1 MARFYDEKNESS
13 PTYKLHRK
21 DTFIWTGVT
30 VIVLV
35 LSIFFI
41 WQMKEGAVNKINNEL
56 ISAQSEV
63 GDNASLLEK
72 LSAYEEVAKTD
83 PIGFDLSNFVHDN
96 YQVIVISVYFIL
108 TALTLAVVAR
118 FITFLLITINRNKY
132 YPSDK
137 DLEEFLADEPHSWEQ
152 FYAKVSSMRHYGC
165 AFWRVLKQSSTV
177 INESKKYDHLY
188 LHMRNRFDKVAENI
202 SETSLYESISTA
214 SPAAGFFGTLIGLLF
229 IFTQSENG
237 IASLTASPLFAVG
250 MKVAVIT
257 SLWGLLIL
265 GVAIMCSYFTR
276 KITDGVFD
284 RMILKA
290 FAICNV
296 VEKFSIEDELPV
308 ELEDE
313 IEEPEITF
321 AEGPV
326 NVG

>member
-30 VIVLV
+30 AIVVV
-35 LSIFFI
+35 LSFFFI
-41 WQMKEGAVNKINNEL
+41 WQMKNSAIDKINHEL
-56 ISAQSEV
+56 SSAQTEV
-63 GDNASLLEK
+63 GENAGLQEK
-72 LSAYEEVAKTD
+72 LNAYEEVAKTD

-96 YQVIVISVYFIL
+96 YQIIVTSVYFIL

-118 FITFLLITINRNKY
+118 FITFLLITVKRNKY

-152 FYAKVSSMRHYGC
+152 FYAKVTAMRHFGC
-165 AFWRVLKQSSTV
+165 AFWRVLKQSTTV

-188 LHMRNRFDKVAENI
+188 LHMRNRFDKVSENI

-237 IASLTASPLFAVG
+237 IASLTSSPLFAVG
-250 MKVAVIT
+250 LKVAVIT

-265 GVAIMCSYFTR
+265 GVAIMFSYFTR
-276 KITDGVFD
+276 KITDGIFD
-284 RMILKA
+284 RMVLKA

-296 VEKFSIEDELPV
+296 VEKFSAWDKTEEETEDEFS
-308 ELEDE
+308 
-313 IEEPEITF
+313 EPEMTF
-321 AEGPV
+321 TEGPV